1 MNGTLDNVVIDDV
14 FTRNNWTD
22 ILAVIDVTGSMD
34 SCARTVV
41 EWMTYAH
48 ASTTI
53 KMYVFFND
61 GDGMNDK
68 NKTIGA
74 TGGIHYTNSSNFSEV
89 QRIMNYAKSRGSGG
103 DGPENDIEALLSGV
117 SLCPTCQNIVH
128 IADNAVTP
136 RDLVLLPKLKD
147 KRIKVIP
154 CQVAISSHINPALL
168 NIAMQTNGSLHTI
181 RHDILNLSIIRVND
195 TINIDSYKYRRTV
208 DGYIRI

>member
-1 MNGTLDNVVIDDV
+1 MNGTSDNVVIDDV

-22 ILAVIDVTGSMD
+22 VLAVIDVTYSMD

-48 ASTTI
+48 ASTSI

-61 GDGMNDK
+61 GDNMKDE

-74 TGGIHYTNSSNFSEV
+74 TGGIYYTNSSNFSEV
-89 QRIMNYAKSRGSGG
+89 QRVMNGAKSRGSGG

-128 IADNAVTP
+128 IADNAATP
-136 RDLVLLPKLKD
+136 RDLVLLPKLKN
-147 KRIKVIP
+147 KHIKVIP
-154 CQVAISSHINPALL
+154 CRVSISSYINPALV

-181 RHDILNLSIIRVND
+181 GHDILNLSMIRMND
-195 TINIDSYKYRRTV
+195 TINIDSYTYRRTV
-208 DGYIRI
+208 DGYILI